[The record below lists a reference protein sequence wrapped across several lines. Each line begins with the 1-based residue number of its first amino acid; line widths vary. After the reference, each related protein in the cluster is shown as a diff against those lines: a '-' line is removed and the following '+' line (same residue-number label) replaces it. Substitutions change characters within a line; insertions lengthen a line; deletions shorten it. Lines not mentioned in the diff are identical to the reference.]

1 MLKNNENFLL
11 ENAVHGSPAAFK
23 ILFFKYKPRVKRLVS
38 QYVKNPQDADDIVQ
52 SVFIKAFQGL
62 KRFRGDCAFFTWLF
76 SITMNCIKNDREGRM
91 KIGRELVYLVEV
103 DDHLID
109 QAGLLDEDDPEAIC
123 IARESIIEITKLI
136 DDLPSFLKMVLLL
149 RENEGMPY
157 DEIAARVGCPI
168 GTVRSRIHRVRSEM
182 RKILEKE

>member
-1 MLKNNENFLL
+1 
-11 ENAVHGSPAAFK
+11 
-23 ILFFKYKPRVKRLVS
+23 
-38 QYVKNPQDADDIVQ
+38 
-52 SVFIKAFQGL
+52 
-62 KRFRGDCAFFTWLF
+62 
-76 SITMNCIKNDREGRM
+76 MNCIKNDREGRM

-182 RKILEKE
+182 RKILEEE